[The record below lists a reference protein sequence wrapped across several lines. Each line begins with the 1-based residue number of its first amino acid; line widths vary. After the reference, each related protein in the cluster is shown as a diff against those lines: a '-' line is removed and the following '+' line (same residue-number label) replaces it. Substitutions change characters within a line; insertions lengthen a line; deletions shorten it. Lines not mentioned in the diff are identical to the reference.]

1 MGGWAKRSER
11 DPEDDFAPRAYETSA
26 MKRIFC
32 LSLLPGIAAAFVASP
47 ASAQIRPR
55 PAIQAAPD
63 PPAAAPT
70 PPPGARPPSAT
81 PNPPLPAQNGAPA
94 AAPAA
99 GAPGAP
105 VKSGKPGDTA
115 SLPQFEQG
123 VDFEPKN
130 PDYKVAFSLE
140 DADLPEIVRVIG
152 QLTGKR
158 FIFGG
163 KVRNIKATVYS
174 PQKVTV
180 AEAYQAFLSILET
193 NGLTVIPH
201 GRFLKIVETGGVASQ
216 TTPTY
221 EAGQGAPNEDRYVTR
236 IHRLG
241 HVSAEEV
248 ATVLGHFKTKDGD
261 ITVYAPGNLLIIT
274 DTGSN
279 IRRMMQIVEDVDV
292 GSAGDQIWIEPIHYA
307 SASEIASRVNEL
319 FDIKNGTAEKGKS
332 TSVGVGDLHVSKLIP
347 DDRTNSL
354 VIVATER
361 AYMRILEIIKRLDV
375 PQTGEGEI
383 HVLPLQ
389 HADAVEL
396 TKTLNEIITGAGA
409 NTAAGGTPPKAPAGG
424 MAASGIFEAG
434 VKVSADKAT
443 NSIVVTSSLRDYA
456 SLHAVIERLDLP
468 RRQVFIDAVV
478 LDLDINR
485 TNQLGFNFHAADL
498 LPTSVGGQTGSSLVY
513 GGLNPLTTILLPDPT
528 TLQGMALGVRGP
540 GIPGSENL
548 LGTGLTIP
556 AFGAL
561 INAIATSGDTDVL
574 STPHIL
580 ATDNE
585 DAEINVGQNIPLQT
599 NSGFSGLSSLG
610 GAAGG
615 AGAAGGLAGLGL
627 LGAGG
632 GGGARTDV
640 GTKIKIKPHLNE
652 SNEVRIELTEEISE
666 ALNPQG
672 QLGVVPISKRNA
684 TTKLIVR
691 DQQTVIIGGLMRN
704 RITHSETKIP
714 ILGDIPVLGALFRQT
729 TDGMEKSNLILILT
743 PFIIREQSDLRSI
756 FERKMQERQ
765 DFLDRYFIFSD
776 KQDYQPPHDYSR
788 TYGLLEDIRQSYRS
802 IEESKI
808 LDEATRPKEVRGHEP
823 GEPLE
828 MPAIHLISAAGGAA
842 PAPEANAEHEKA
854 EKSEKPEGPA
864 GRGPRVAPNL
874 NVTPAPRGVNNVE
887 K

>member
-1 MGGWAKRSER
+1 M
-11 DPEDDFAPRAYETSA
+11 
-26 MKRIFC
+26 
-32 LSLLPGIAAAFVASP
+32 
-47 ASAQIRPR
+47 
-55 PAIQAAPD
+55 
-63 PPAAAPT
+63 
-70 PPPGARPPSAT
+70 
-81 PNPPLPAQNGAPA
+81 
-94 AAPAA
+94 
-99 GAPGAP
+99 
-105 VKSGKPGDTA
+105 
-115 SLPQFEQG
+115 FEQG
-123 VDFEPKN
+123 VDFEPKS

-140 DADLPEIVRVIG
+140 DADLPELVRVIG

-193 NGLTVIPH
+193 NGLTVVPH
-201 GRFLKIVETGGVASQ
+201 GRFLKIVETGGIASQ
-216 TTPTY
+216 PTPTY
-221 EAGQGAPNEDRYVTR
+221 ESGQGSPSEDRYVTR
-236 IHRLG
+236 IHRLA
-241 HVSAEEV
+241 HVNAEEV
-248 ATVLGHFKTKDGD
+248 ANVLGKFKSKDGD
-261 ITVYAPGNLLIIT
+261 IVVYAPGNLIIIT
-274 DTGSN
+274 DTGTN
-279 IRRMMQIVEDVDV
+279 IRRMMQIVEDVDI
-292 GSAGDQIWIEPIHYA
+292 GAAGDQIWIEPVHYA
-307 SASEIASRVNEL
+307 SASEIATRVNEL
-319 FDIKNGTAEKGKS
+319 FDIKVAAAKEGDKGKGGGGA
-332 TSVGVGDLHVSKLIP
+332 VGAGDLHITKLLP

-361 AYMRILEIIKRLDV
+361 AYLRILEIIKRLDV

-389 HADAVEL
+389 HADATEL
-396 TKTLNEIITGAGA
+396 TKVLNEIITGAGG
-409 NTAAGGTPPKAPAGG
+409 NTTAGGAQKKEGTVG
-424 MAASGIFEAG
+424 MIASGIFEAG

-456 SLHAVIERLDLP
+456 QLHSVIERLDLP

-485 TNQLGFNFHAADL
+485 SNTLGFNFHGADTI
-498 LPTSVGGQTGSSLVY
+498 PTGSLGDSLLF
-513 GGLNPLTTILLPDPT
+513 GGLNPLKTILLPDPT

-561 INAIATSGDTDVL
+561 INALASSGDADVL

-599 NSGFSGLSSLG
+599 NSGFAGLPSTG

-615 AGAAGGLAGLGL
+615 AGATAGLAGLGL

-632 GGGARTDV
+632 AGGARTDV

-652 SNEVRIELTEEISE
+652 SNEVRLELTEEISE

-672 QLGVVPISKRNA
+672 QLGVVPITKRNA
-684 TTKLIVR
+684 MTKLIVR

-704 RITHSETKIP
+704 RITHSEDKIP
-714 ILGDIPVLGALFRQT
+714 ILGDIPVLGALFRNT
-729 TDGMEKSNLILILT
+729 TDAMEKSNLILILT
-743 PFIIREQSDLRSI
+743 PFIIREQSDLRTI

-765 DFLDRYFIFSD
+765 EFLDRYFVFSD
-776 KQDYQPPHDYSR
+776 RQEYIPPHDYSR
-788 TYGLLEDIRQSYRS
+788 TYGLLEDIRQSYHG
-802 IEESKI
+802 IEERKI
-808 LDEATRPKEVRGHEP
+808 LDEATRPKEVRGHDP

-828 MPAIHLISAAGGAA
+828 MPATIHLSTAA
-842 PAPEANAEHEKA
+842 PAAAAPPAEREAGERHAPPIGN
-854 EKSEKPEGPA
+854 
-864 GRGPRVAPNL
+864 RGGPNL
-874 NVTPAPRGVNNVE
+874 NVAPAQRGVNPPPPAVE